1 MECAGRS
8 ISEMMILSLE
18 ITWPFPR
25 NQLIIKTDIN
35 FQLGDLILS
44 EEWSV
49 VKAVVLSPRA
59 CLAD

>member
-44 EEWSV
+44 EE
-49 VKAVVLSPRA
+49 
-59 CLAD
+59 